1 MFARFC
7 ATIAIVAATVI
18 PVRAEVKVVS
28 DPDQWINQA
37 LQKISDGKTDEFAR
51 DFLKLIDQPNSF
63 DSFAGNLRILSQLGA
78 PVFMDK
84 VVDVKYGDAMREV
97 VYVALYRRTD
107 YIYFKFTI
115 KKNTGGWLIS
125 NFSFKNEA
133 SNLFPP
139 DFAPPPH

>member
-1 MFARFC
+1 MLVRFL
-7 ATIAIVAATVI
+7 AIIAILAATVM
-18 PVRAEVKVVS
+18 PSRADVTIVS
-28 DPDQWINQA
+28 DPDQWIDQA
-37 LQKISDGKTDEFAR
+37 LQKISQGKTDDFAR

-78 PVFMDK
+78 PAFMDK
-84 VVDVKYGDAMREV
+84 VVDVKYGDALREV

-115 KKNTGGWLIS
+115 KKNAGGWLIS
-125 NFSFKNEA
+125 NFAFKNET

>member
-1 MFARFC
+1 MLAR
-7 ATIAIVAATVI
+7 ILAIVAILAATVI
-18 PVRAEVKVVS
+18 PLRAEVTIV
-28 DPDQWINQA
+28 DNPDQWIDQA
-37 LQKISDGKTDEFAR
+37 LQKISEGKTDDFAR

-78 PVFMDK
+78 PAFMDK
-84 VVDVKYGDAMREV
+84 VVDVKYGDALREV

-115 KKNTGGWLIS
+115 KKNVGGWLIS
-125 NFSFKNEA
+125 NFAFKNET